1 LFNRV
6 NQLLII
12 SPLFLLFS
20 FSYNSTLF
28 QKINTNCLW
37 IKAES
42 ILDTAS
48 VDSIITF
55 SLENDI
61 DKLFYQ
67 VRSRGDALYSSQ
79 LVSRYEKLDSLFDPL
94 DYVIKQTSNIDIE
107 IHAWFNSYILW
118 SSEKAPQDSTHLY
131 YNCNDCFAV
140 DLNGKSDKSIMENKF
155 HSSDWEGVFLSPLN
169 PKVNDYLLDVIL
181 ELVNNYEIDGIHLDY
196 IRYQDNFY
204 GYNKYGIQEFENIF
218 SINPIDIKRGIISTR
233 FGYEQSYVD
242 SMKNSWDQFK
252 IDKITEFIRSI
263 KYSIISDSLDLQLSA
278 AVKPDILEAKF
289 RWYQDWT
296 SWIDEE
302 LLDFCVV
309 MNYYTDFN
317 KFNSVNRIISTEI
330 KNKNR
335 VNIGISVFNQS
346 QNSISN
352 KIMYSRLN
360 GYDNFTL
367 FPYDLNKDT
376 TNWYKPVY
384 KTLNFYIE

>member
-1 LFNRV
+1 MFNRV
-6 NQLLII
+6 NQLLTIL
-12 SPLFLLFS
+12 PLLLLFS

-67 VRSRGDALYSSQ
+67 VRSRGDALYFSQ

-94 DYVIKQTSNIDIE
+94 DYVIKQTSNMDIE

-118 SSEKAPQDSTHLY
+118 SSEKVPSDSTHLY

-169 PKVNDYLLDVIL
+169 PKVNDYLLDVLL

-242 SMKNSWDQFK
+242 SIKNNWDQFK
-252 IDKITEFIRSI
+252 MDKITEFIRSI
-263 KYSIISDSLDLQLSA
+263 KYSIINDSLDLQLSA

-317 KFNSVNRIISTEI
+317 KFNSINRIISTEV
-330 KNKNR
+330 KNKKR

>member
-1 LFNRV
+1 MFNKV
-6 NQLLII
+6 NQSLILL
-12 SPLFLLFS
+12 PFFLLFS

-28 QKINTNCLW
+28 QKISTSSLW

-94 DYVIKQTSNIDIE
+94 DYVIKQTSNMDIE

-118 SSEKAPQDSTHLY
+118 SSEKVPSDSTHLY

-155 HSSDWEGVFLSPLN
+155 HSSNWEGVFLSPLN
-169 PKVNDYLLDVIL
+169 PKVNDYLLDVLL

-242 SMKNSWDQFK
+242 SMKNNWDQFK
-252 IDKITEFIRSI
+252 MDKITEFIRSI
-263 KYSIISDSLDLQLSA
+263 KYSIINDSLDLQLSA

-317 KFNSVNRIISTEI
+317 KFNSINRIISTEI
-330 KNKNR
+330 KNKKR